1 MCPILAGVGLGQT
14 MQNAAAIVES
24 VAEEPRRLPQEIALT
39 DIHSATV
46 QRGLDIWTR
55 ARAGRPFPARAE
67 LTPRML
73 SELLRN
79 TVLVRVLESGE
90 EYELR
95 IVGDAMAQAQ
105 GRSFQGMSM
114 AEIDLIVPGHG
125 TILRKIYNAVCAR
138 RVPIAFRGWYTR
150 EADGRTLFHETVLTP
165 LGNDDRAVDHIL
177 VFAAYAF
184 TAEDRPR

>member
-1 MCPILAGVGLGQT
+1 
-14 MQNAAAIVES
+14 MQNAAAVVES
-24 VAEEPRRLPQEIALT
+24 VAEEPRRLPQEIALN
-39 DIHSATV
+39 DLHNATV
-46 QRGLDIWTR
+46 QRGLDVWSR
-55 ARAGRPFPARAE
+55 VRAGRPFPSRTD

-73 SELLRN
+73 SDLLRN
-79 TVLVRVLESGE
+79 TVLVRVLESGD

-125 TILRKIYNAVCAR
+125 TVLRKIYDAVRGR
-138 RVPIAFRGWYTR
+138 RAPVAFRGWYTR
-150 EADGRTLFHETVLTP
+150 KADGRTLFHETVVMP
-165 LGNDDRAVDHIL
+165 LGNDGRTIDHLL

-184 TAEDRPR
+184 TAEDKLR

>member
-1 MCPILAGVGLGQT
+1 
-14 MQNAAAIVES
+14 MQNAAVAVES
-24 VAEEPRRLPQEIALT
+24 VAEEPRRLPQEIALN
-39 DIHSATV
+39 DIHNATV
-46 QRGLDIWTR
+46 QRGLDVWMR
-55 ARAGRPFPARAE
+55 VCAGRLFPARAD

-73 SELLRN
+73 SDLLRN

-138 RVPIAFRGWYTR
+138 RAPVAFRGWYTR
-150 EADGRTLFHETVLTP
+150 EADGRTLFHETVLLP
-165 LGNDDRAVDHIL
+165 LSTDGRAIDYIL
-177 VFAAYAF
+177 VFAGYAF
-184 TAEDRPR
+184 TAEETLR